1 LSNKIDFPFGL
12 LRLRSVQVAQGTKT
26 KIMTNEILIQLYQ
39 QKDRM
44 RKRVLY
50 ELFKSEIEMKASL
63 PFIAKLINEQL
74 GIENLISI
82 ADITYCRYFFKDVKV
97 TKPQNPEN
105 KPIQQSLL
113 LKNKV
118 DGQDF
123 EIKFTDPDLKPNAS
137 KSIKSKF
144 SQ

>member
-1 LSNKIDFPFGL
+1 
-12 LRLRSVQVAQGTKT
+12 
-26 KIMTNEILIQLYQ
+26 MTNEMLIQLYQ

-74 GIENLISI
+74 RIENLISI
-82 ADITYCRYFFKDVKV
+82 ADITYCRYFFKTVKV
-97 TKPQNPEN
+97 NKPQNPEN
-105 KPIQQSLL
+105 KPIGQSLL
-113 LKNKV
+113 LKNKA
-118 DGQDF
+118 DGQEF
-123 EIKFTDPDLKPNAS
+123 EIKFTDLDLEPSAS

>member
-1 LSNKIDFPFGL
+1 MK
-12 LRLRSVQVAQGTKT
+12 
-26 KIMTNEILIQLYQ
+26 NEMLIQLYQ

-63 PFIAKLINEQL
+63 PFIVKMINEQL

-82 ADITYCRYFFKDVKV
+82 ADITYCRFFFKTIKV
-97 TKPQNPEN
+97 NKPQNPKN

-113 LKNKV
+113 LNNKA
-118 DGQDF
+118 DSQNF
-123 EIKFTDPDLKPNAS
+123 EIKFTDLDLEPNIS

>member
-1 LSNKIDFPFGL
+1 
-12 LRLRSVQVAQGTKT
+12 
-26 KIMTNEILIQLYQ
+26 MTNELLIQLYQ

-44 RKRVLY
+44 RKRVLF
-50 ELFKSEIEMKASL
+50 ELFKPEIEMKASL
-63 PFIAKLINEQL
+63 PFIAQLINEHL

-82 ADITYCRYFFKDVKV
+82 ADITYCRFFFKAVKV
-97 TKPQNPEN
+97 IKPQNPEN
-105 KPIQQSLL
+105 KPVPQSLL

-118 DGQDF
+118 DTRDF
-123 EIKFTDPDLKPNAS
+123 EIKFTDPDLEPNVS

>member
-1 LSNKIDFPFGL
+1 M
-12 LRLRSVQVAQGTKT
+12 TK
-26 KIMTNEILIQLYQ
+26 EILIQLYQ
-39 QKDRM
+39 QNDRM

-63 PFIAKLINEQL
+63 PFITKLINEKL

-82 ADITYCRYFFKDVKV
+82 ADITYCRFFFKTVKV
-97 TKPQNPEN
+97 NKSDNPEN
-105 KPIQQSLL
+105 KPIPQSLI

-118 DGQDF
+118 DSKDF
-123 EIKFTDPDLKPNAS
+123 EIRFTDPDHEPSSS

-144 SQ
+144 ST